1 MTPFKHFV
9 GSEAT
14 IIAEERHDDDLFEVG
29 NIGNAH
35 AAFAHS
41 SARMARTLHHHHF
54 FIGVHCR
61 AIEML
66 IFRFD
71 VKISALF
78 LLYLQLFSSN
88 LPSNSSSYS
97 PSVPH
102 FIVDSS
108 SGNAIPNAYSLNPP
122 LNHND
127 VLLTASVVSEYA
139 AARVFLPFNALS
151 FIATFGRYGFSTNE
165 FPEGSSTMNVKGSS
179 SPAESLSMCWQKAS
193 TCSYTS
199 GHVSLRYGCSW
210 RSCSETRLR
219 IPSTVLR
226 SPCCV
231 IGGMSS
237 CNSGMLMVQL
247 SPLMI

>member
-1 MTPFKHFV
+1 MLFIGSENETLALLGDRASCFNLLFTMTPIEHFV

-14 IIAEERHDDDLFEVG
+14 IVAEERHDDDLFEVG

-41 SARMARTLHHHHF
+41 SARMARTLHHHPLSTERSCCKGVIVF
-54 FIGVHCR
+54 FRSCSGAF
-61 AIEML
+61 AIT
-66 IFRFD
+66 
-71 VKISALF
+71 
-78 LLYLQLFSSN
+78 SSN
-88 LPSNSSSYS
+88 AG
-97 PSVPH
+97 V
-102 FIVDSS
+102 
-108 SGNAIPNAYSLNPP
+108 NPP

-127 VLLTASVVSEYA
+127 VLLTASVVSEHA